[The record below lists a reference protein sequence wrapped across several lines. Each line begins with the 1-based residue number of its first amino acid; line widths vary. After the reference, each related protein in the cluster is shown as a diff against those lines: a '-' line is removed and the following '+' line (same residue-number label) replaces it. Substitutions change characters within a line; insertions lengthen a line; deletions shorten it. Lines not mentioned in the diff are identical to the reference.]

1 MTHLAEPDPDYIR
14 TREADQPH
22 GGVPADVTFSP
33 HNAATVRALLATR
46 SPTLNALD
54 RQAA

>member
-33 HNAATVRALLATR
+33 HNAATVRARPVQVQDTCH
-46 SPTLNALD
+46 
-54 RQAA
+54 